1 MATSPSLF
9 GANPEDIQ
17 QQRAAALN
25 AEALQYAKLDPFQR
39 ATMGIYKG
47 ANQLGGAIG
56 GMLGGQDPQLQKAT
70 ALKQLA
76 SQFDTT
82 TPKGLG
88 EYARALNKA
97 GFNQEAMQAAQ
108 ASQAGLQQS
117 AELSKT
123 QAELGKLNTAAE
135 RETLFRNE
143 LSKLGPSP
151 TQEAILGATV
161 KYGSPDRVLAVVQ
174 GASDKEAARAQ
185 ALEIARVNA
194 DARVA
199 AAQEAGANRLQIAQ
213 IAAESRAQIA
223 QLTAALKGEKPLTE
237 YQGKALTFG
246 TRAADANN
254 VIKSLE
260 GKYNTLSSSYLPSF
274 LNSTEGQRVQ
284 QAQRNFVNAVL
295 RQESGAAI
303 ASSEFDNAAKQY
315 FPQPG
320 DKPEVL
326 VQKRQNRERVIK
338 GFTKQAGPGG
348 KDIEEAFNTP
358 IPSLSPSPTSG
369 ATGGWG
375 IVKKQ

>member
-1 MATSPSLF
+1 MATAPSLF

-17 QQRAAALN
+17 QQRDAALN

-39 ATMGIYKG
+39 ATMGIYRG
-47 ANQLGGAIG
+47 ASQLGGAIG

-82 TPKGLG
+82 TPQGLG

-161 KYGSPDRVLAVVQ
+161 KFGSPDKVLAVVQ

-326 VQKRQNRERVIK
+326 TQKRENRERVIK

-348 KDIEEAFNTP
+348 KDIEEAFKTP
-358 IPSLSPSPTSG
+358 IPSLSPSPISG
-369 ATGGWG
+369 ATGEWG